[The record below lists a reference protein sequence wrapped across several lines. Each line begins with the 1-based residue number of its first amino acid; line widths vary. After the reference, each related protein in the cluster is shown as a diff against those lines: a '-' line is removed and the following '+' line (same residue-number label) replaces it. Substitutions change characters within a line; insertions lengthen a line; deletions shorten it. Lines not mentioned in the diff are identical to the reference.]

1 MESFLQI
8 APHSLA
14 IVLSRLGTGDA
25 VVPAGVSESDDLPR
39 HHTGYE
45 IFADFKAENTQR
57 HVWNQRITEAVS
69 ETFFLGWIDEHVLLI
84 QGKEDHLE
92 VLREEWMRRSLNPP
106 RGFTIKY
113 LDVALLC
120 GEDEEDEQQHTEAGM
135 AQLRPYGSLTGARQE
150 PTLSQ
155 REGLQ
160 NPQTQQEELLPSTV
174 SVSESACLYT
184 HSHDISQ
191 LLYLPSAGGPPT
203 PGNSAWTDTFA
214 FTANNAGLPVCL
226 ICGEKLA
233 NNQKSNVE
241 RHFRNKHT
249 AFAEKYQSGDEDAL
263 REHLR
268 QVHKD
273 TCGHHTQSWVADL
286 VYLPSSQGIIFSIN
300 GRSCQSI
307 LDGRDVVSAD
317 VLCFEPWVQERA
329 NIQKL
334 LNVWVSIFVT
344 EPLAFTFAPALQPQ
358 CRILSS
364 SGDVSPI
371 SMSPISQSQFIPLGE
386 VLLLAIS
393 AMNSAHKTV
402 TQEALTEHLQTCF
415 PGVPTPSEE
424 VLHHTLSMLVHER
437 KIYPTPD
444 GYFIV
449 TPQTYFITPS
459 LIRTSSKWY
468 HLDERSIDRHQQQQQ
483 IQSQQQHQQTQC
495 TSPLSGTITPS
506 TSGGVRDRTH
516 PKSSQNHSGGG
527 GDSFY
532 NNTYRGDDPP
542 SHHTTLQR
550 RSPKDLRELHSSLH
564 SPQTPPQQ
572 TGGGTE
578 KNRSTLGFTF
588 KTDTLTKHRG
598 GGGNGGGGTA
608 DIEKQASGGS
618 GTGSRKFGLKLFR
631 LSFKKDKTKQLA
643 TFSAQFPPEEW
654 PLRDEEVPS
663 QLPRHVE
670 MEIIRRINPDLTME
684 NLARHTAVMKRLEE
698 ERAQRSKASSANQ
711 SSRSRRSGG
720 RHRKQPQTK
729 FSRSHSKT
737 RVSRGEA
744 GDASHLE
751 QADRDYRV
759 YSSSLARSPREH
771 TLAMERQRARLHLA
785 HSNPNILDASHL
797 PVTPEWDV
805 SGELAKRRTEMPFPE
820 PSHGPSAHHSKVHRS
835 HSHTQERKSRN
846 ERSDKAK
853 ERSRSMDNSKGPLGA
868 GLIGPPDYYDDRS
881 RYYTDDGTLRANQSF
896 SHYSRATHPSTK
908 HLGDALGLDG
918 GRSLEKNKCRDSL
931 PAYSPKPL
939 PKPAS
944 DDYFQCSGS
953 SEAVLIGANP
963 QGTLAK
969 SSHDG
974 LKVGNTDRQ
983 TDRQTPLS
991 SENKEDLKVGPK
1003 GSSLPPIPLTIP
1015 DPPLPNG
1022 RLPHSASTSQEK
1034 RKEIFS
1040 KDTLFKP
1047 PPSLPLPGYSSLR
1060 KPPTVACSTQ
1070 SSSCDAL
1077 DSQEAFDAPKPL
1089 IATPSAPPQGI
1100 APSTSAAEAS
1110 FDYYNVSDDDE
1121 LEEGDTKSRREDEKA
1136 GGGIV
1141 GMVGGGAGTMQWLLE
1156 REKERDLQRRTRES
1170 LASNTSSIVE
1180 SNRRQNLALS
1190 PGDLSIATGNGPPF
1204 SFRTITEPAGT
1215 QPEKLQKPNACL
1227 ASITSV

>member
-14 IVLSRLGTGDA
+14 IVLSRVGAGEA
-25 VVPAGVSESDDLPR
+25 MGAAGVSESDELPR

-45 IFADFKAENTQR
+45 IFADFKAENTQQ

-69 ETFFLGWIDEHVLLI
+69 DTFFLGWIDEHVLLI

-92 VLREEWMRRSLNPP
+92 VLREGWMRRSLNPP

-113 LDVALLC
+113 L
-120 GEDEEDEQQHTEAGM
+120 
-135 AQLRPYGSLTGARQE
+135 
-150 PTLSQ
+150 
-155 REGLQ
+155 
-160 NPQTQQEELLPSTV
+160 
-174 SVSESACLYT
+174 
-184 HSHDISQ
+184 
-191 LLYLPSAGGPPT
+191 
-203 PGNSAWTDTFA
+203 
-214 FTANNAGLPVCL
+214 
-226 ICGEKLA
+226 
-233 NNQKSNVE
+233 
-241 RHFRNKHT
+241 
-249 AFAEKYQSGDEDAL
+249 
-263 REHLR
+263 
-268 QVHKD
+268 
-273 TCGHHTQSWVADL
+273 
-286 VYLPSSQGIIFSIN
+286 
-300 GRSCQSI
+300 
-307 LDGRDVVSAD
+307 
-317 VLCFEPWVQERA
+317 
-329 NIQKL
+329 
-334 LNVWVSIFVT
+334 
-344 EPLAFTFAPALQPQ
+344 
-358 CRILSS
+358 
-364 SGDVSPI
+364 GDVSPI

-393 AMNSAHKTV
+393 AMNSAHKPV

-415 PGVPTPSEE
+415 PGVPTPTEE
-424 VLHHTLSMLVHER
+424 VLHHTLSMLIRER

-468 HLDERSIDRHQQQQQ
+468 HLDERSVDRHQQQQHQ
-483 IQSQQQHQQTQC
+483 NRQQHQQTQC

-532 NNTYRGDDPP
+532 NNPYRGDDPP

-550 RSPKDLRELHSSLH
+550 RSPKDHREVYSSPH

-572 TGGGTE
+572 TGGNAE
-578 KNRSTLGFTF
+578 KSRSTLGFPF

-598 GGGNGGGGTA
+598 GGGSGVGAGGGGGTA
-608 DIEKQASGGS
+608 EIEKQAGGGS
-618 GTGSRKFGLKLFR
+618 STGSRKFGLKLFR
-631 LSFKKDKTKQLA
+631 LSFKKDKAKQLA

-663 QLPRHVE
+663 QLPRQIE
-670 MEIIRRINPDLTME
+670 MEIIRRINPDLTVE

-720 RHRKQPQTK
+720 RHRKQSQTK
-729 FSRSHSKT
+729 LSRSHSKT
-737 RVSRGEA
+737 RVCRG
-744 GDASHLE
+744 DPSDDSHLDL
-751 QADRDYRV
+751 ADRDYRAH
-759 YSSSLARSPREH
+759 SSSLARSPREH
-771 TLAMERQRARLHLA
+771 ALAMERQRARLHLA
-785 HSNPNILDASHL
+785 HSNPNILDSSHL

-881 RYYTDDGTLRANQSF
+881 RYYTDDGTLRANQSS
-896 SHYSRATHPSTK
+896 SHYSRATPPSAK
-908 HLGDALGLDG
+908 LPGDSLGLDG
-918 GRSLEKNKCRDSL
+918 GRSLEKSKSRDSL
-931 PAYSPKPL
+931 PAYSPILTHTL
-939 PKPAS
+939 PTSVHP

-953 SEAVLIGANP
+953 SEAVFTAANP
-963 QGTLAK
+963 LGTLGK

-974 LKVGNTDRQ
+974 LKVGNADRQ
-983 TDRQTPLS
+983 IDRQTPHPP
-991 SENKEDLKVGPK
+991 ENKEDLKVGPK
-1003 GSSLPPIPLTIP
+1003 GGSLPPIPLSIP

-1022 RLPHSASTSQEK
+1022 RPPHSASSGQEK
-1034 RKEIFS
+1034 HKEIFS

-1060 KPPTVACSTQ
+1060 KPPALASSNL

-1089 IATPSAPPQGI
+1089 VATSSAPQQGI
-1100 APSTSAAEAS
+1100 EPTTSAAEAS

-1121 LEEGDTKSRREDEKA
+1121 LEEGGAKSRGEDEKA
-1136 GGGIV
+1136 GGGVV
-1141 GMVGGGAGTMQWLLE
+1141 GMGGGGAGTMQWLLE
-1156 REKERDLQRRTRES
+1156 REKERDLQRRFERTLTFPGAKENLPESSQNQQSAHSARLDSMDSSSVTVDSGFNSPRTRES

-1190 PGDLSIATGNGPPF
+1190 PGHLGITTGNGPPF
-1204 SFRTITEPAGT
+1204 SFRTIPEPAST
-1215 QPEKLQKPNACL
+1215 QPEKLQKPSPCL

>member
-14 IVLSRLGTGDA
+14 IVLSRNGSEAGVGTTR
-25 VVPAGVSESDDLPR
+25 VSESEELPR

-45 IFADFKAENTQR
+45 IFADFKAENTQQR
-57 HVWNQRITEAVS
+57 VWNQRITEAVS

-92 VLREEWMRRSLNPP
+92 VLREGWMRRSLNPP

-113 LDVALLC
+113 L
-120 GEDEEDEQQHTEAGM
+120 
-135 AQLRPYGSLTGARQE
+135 
-150 PTLSQ
+150 
-155 REGLQ
+155 
-160 NPQTQQEELLPSTV
+160 
-174 SVSESACLYT
+174 
-184 HSHDISQ
+184 
-191 LLYLPSAGGPPT
+191 
-203 PGNSAWTDTFA
+203 
-214 FTANNAGLPVCL
+214 
-226 ICGEKLA
+226 
-233 NNQKSNVE
+233 
-241 RHFRNKHT
+241 
-249 AFAEKYQSGDEDAL
+249 
-263 REHLR
+263 
-268 QVHKD
+268 
-273 TCGHHTQSWVADL
+273 
-286 VYLPSSQGIIFSIN
+286 
-300 GRSCQSI
+300 
-307 LDGRDVVSAD
+307 
-317 VLCFEPWVQERA
+317 
-329 NIQKL
+329 
-334 LNVWVSIFVT
+334 
-344 EPLAFTFAPALQPQ
+344 
-358 CRILSS
+358 
-364 SGDVSPI
+364 GDVSPI

-393 AMNSAHKTV
+393 AMNSAHKPV
-402 TQEALTEHLQTCF
+402 TQEALIEHLQTCF
-415 PGVPTPSEE
+415 PGVPTPTEE
-424 VLHHTLSMLVHER
+424 VLHHTLSMLVRER

-468 HLDERSIDRHQQQQQ
+468 HLDERSADRHQQLQL
-483 IQSQQQHQQTQC
+483 QSQQQHQQTQC

-506 TSGGVRDRTH
+506 TSGGVRERTH
-516 PKSSQNHSGGG
+516 PKSGQNHSGGG
-527 GDSFY
+527 VGDSFY
-532 NNTYRGDDPP
+532 NHRGDDPP

-550 RSPKDLRELHSSLH
+550 RSPKEHREPYPSTHSPH
-564 SPQTPPQQ
+564 SPQTPAQQ
-572 TGGGTE
+572 AGGTSD
-578 KNRSTLGFTF
+578 KSRTTLSFPF

-598 GGGNGGGGTA
+598 GGGA
-608 DIEKQASGGS
+608 GS
-618 GTGSRKFGLKLFR
+618 GSPGDTEKSGSGSNMGSRKFGLKLFR

-654 PLRDEEVPS
+654 PLRDEEAPS

-670 MEIIRRINPDLTME
+670 MEIIRRINPDLTIE

-698 ERAQRSKASSANQ
+698 ERAQRSKVSSANH

-720 RHRKQPQTK
+720 RHRKQTQTK
-729 FSRSHSKT
+729 PCRSHSKT
-737 RVSRGEA
+737 RASRGEPSD
-744 GDASHLE
+744 GSHLE
-751 QADRDYRV
+751 LADRDYRT

-771 TLAMERQRARLHLA
+771 ALAMERQRARLHLA
-785 HSNPNILDASHL
+785 HSNPNILDSSHL

-868 GLIGPPDYYDDRS
+868 GLIGPPNYYDDRS
-881 RYYTDDGTLRANQSF
+881 RYYTDDGTLRASQSS
-896 SHYSRATHPSTK
+896 SHYSRTTPPSAK
-908 HLGDALGLDG
+908 PSADSLGLDI
-918 GRSLEKNKCRDSL
+918 GRSLEKSRDSL
-931 PAYSPKPL
+931 PAYSPKLLATSVAP
-939 PKPAS
+939 

-953 SEAVLIGANP
+953 SEAVTSVNP
-963 QGTLAK
+963 LGTLGK

-974 LKVGNTDRQ
+974 LKLASTDRLL
-983 TDRQTPLS
+983 DRQTPHPP
-991 SENKEDLKVGPK
+991 EIKEDLTKVGPK
-1003 GSSLPPIPLTIP
+1003 GGSLPPIPLSIP
-1015 DPPLPNG
+1015 EAPLPNG
-1022 RLPHSASTSQEK
+1022 RPLHSASSGLEK
-1034 RKEIFS
+1034 RKDIFS

-1060 KPPTVACSTQ
+1060 KPPALASTTL

-1089 IATPSAPPQGI
+1089 VATTSAPSQGTEPTPSVV
-1100 APSTSAAEAS
+1100 EAS

-1121 LEEGDTKSRREDEKA
+1121 LEEGGAKSRGETEKA
-1136 GGGIV
+1136 GEGDV
-1141 GMVGGGAGTMQWLLE
+1141 GMVGGTGTMQWLLD
-1156 REKERDLQRRTRES
+1156 REKERDLQRRFERTLTFPCAKDNLQEPSPNQQSAHSARLDSMDSSSVTVDSGFNSPRTRES

-1190 PGDLSIATGNGPPF
+1190 PGHLGLTAANGPPF
-1204 SFRTITEPAGT
+1204 SFRAISESAGT
-1215 QPEKLQKPNACL
+1215 QAEKLQKPSACL

>member
-1 MESFLQI
+1 
-8 APHSLA
+8 
-14 IVLSRLGTGDA
+14 
-25 VVPAGVSESDDLPR
+25 
-39 HHTGYE
+39 
-45 IFADFKAENTQR
+45 
-57 HVWNQRITEAVS
+57 
-69 ETFFLGWIDEHVLLI
+69 
-84 QGKEDHLE
+84 
-92 VLREEWMRRSLNPP
+92 
-106 RGFTIKY
+106 
-113 LDVALLC
+113 
-120 GEDEEDEQQHTEAGM
+120 
-135 AQLRPYGSLTGARQE
+135 
-150 PTLSQ
+150 
-155 REGLQ
+155 
-160 NPQTQQEELLPSTV
+160 
-174 SVSESACLYT
+174 
-184 HSHDISQ
+184 
-191 LLYLPSAGGPPT
+191 
-203 PGNSAWTDTFA
+203 
-214 FTANNAGLPVCL
+214 
-226 ICGEKLA
+226 
-233 NNQKSNVE
+233 
-241 RHFRNKHT
+241 
-249 AFAEKYQSGDEDAL
+249 
-263 REHLR
+263 
-268 QVHKD
+268 
-273 TCGHHTQSWVADL
+273 
-286 VYLPSSQGIIFSIN
+286 
-300 GRSCQSI
+300 
-307 LDGRDVVSAD
+307 
-317 VLCFEPWVQERA
+317 
-329 NIQKL
+329 
-334 LNVWVSIFVT
+334 
-344 EPLAFTFAPALQPQ
+344 
-358 CRILSS
+358 
-364 SGDVSPI
+364 
-371 SMSPISQSQFIPLGE
+371 MSPISQSQFIPLGE

-1156 REKERDLQRRTRES
+1156 REKERDLQRRFERTLTFPGAKENLPESSQIQQSVHSARLDSMDSSSITVDSGFNSPRTRES